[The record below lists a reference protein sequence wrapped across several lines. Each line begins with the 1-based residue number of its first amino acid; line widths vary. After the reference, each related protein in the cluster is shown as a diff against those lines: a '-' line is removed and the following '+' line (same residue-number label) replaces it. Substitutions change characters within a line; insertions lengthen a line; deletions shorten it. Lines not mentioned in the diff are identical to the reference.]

1 MFEIGATLRQ
11 AREKKRIGLD
21 QVEADTKIRARYL
34 RALEDEDFDLVPGP
48 TYVRGFLRTYAH
60 YLGLDGQLFVDEY
73 NSRFFDPFREEPY
86 ALRRSLPRRDRRREQ
101 RRSHAVLIAL
111 AAVVAVAVLV
121 IVAATYPRQSQNPP
135 VTSQPP
141 QTTTSGPGNPQ
152 LPGAVTAP
160 TTTAAPAKLVR
171 LSVRATGSAVLTTVR
186 EGRGGGG
193 RQLLNDV
200 LDPATGSAIRGPWRS
215 STGFTVEVAAEGDL
229 VLVVNGTRH
238 VLHTGTRFYVS
249 PAGAVTSLR

>member
-111 AAVVAVAVLV
+111 AAIVAVAVLV
-121 IVAATYPRQSQNPP
+121 IVAATYPRQSSDVPI
-135 VTSQPP
+135 TSQPP
-141 QTTTSGPGNPQ
+141 PTTSGPGNPQ
-152 LPGAVTAP
+152 LPGAVTVP
-160 TTTAAPAKLVR
+160 QTTTSAPAKVVR
-171 LSVRATGSAVLTTVR
+171 LSVRATASAVLTTVR
-186 EGRGGGG
+186 EGRGDGGK
-193 RQLLNDV
+193 QLLNDV
-200 LDPATGSAIRGPWRS
+200 LDPATGSAVRGPWRS
-215 STGFTVEVAAEGDL
+215 PQGFTVEVAAEGDL
-229 VLVVNGTRH
+229 VLVVNGKRH
-238 VLHTGTRFYVS
+238 ALRTGTRFYVS
-249 PAGAVTSLR
+249 PNGDVAPLK

>member
-86 ALRRSLPRRDRRREQ
+86 ALRRS
-101 RRSHAVLIAL
+101 HAVLIAL

-152 LPGAVTAP
+152 LPGSVTAP

-171 LSVRATGSAVLTTVR
+171 LSVRATGSAVPTTVR